1 MRIESTQLV
10 DTDSYRQSVDDV
22 LAVFN
27 TDGQSGLN
35 QTEARER
42 LERYGRNELTA
53 ETPVPQW
60 RKFLAQFTDMLVILL
75 VVAGLVSAALW
86 MYERDSALPYEAIAI
101 FAIVFLNAL
110 MGYVQEARAEKAV
123 AALRQMSA
131 AHANVIRDGTGES
144 ILAAQLVPGDI
155 ILVEE
160 GDTIP
165 ADARLIES
173 TSLQTAEAALTG
185 ESLPVPKNTAVI
197 TEEVGLGDRRNMIFS
212 GTAVTYGHGYGIVT
226 ATGMQTQIGRIA
238 GMLKQTPDE
247 ITPLQTE
254 LDRVG
259 KMLAI
264 VVVIIAMVM
273 IGTIL
278 LVSDVRGFSAFFD
291 VLILGVALAVAAVPE
306 GLPAVVTTVLALG
319 VQRMAKRNAI
329 VRHLAAVETLGSAN
343 VIASDKTGTLTKNEM
358 TVRAVVTAS
367 GRVRLT
373 GTGYA
378 PEGEVQREDG
388 GAIDGALRAE
398 LVRALTV
405 ADRASNAVLLER
417 DGRWT
422 VQGDPTEGALI
433 VAARKGG
440 LAVDALD
447 ARFCPDCG
455 SAIFLRAQA
464 DEHDPQRRRAAGAPA
479 GSDQGRAGRAAG
491 ALLARVGGRRG
502 ETFDGGSSRRN
513 PARERRPRRRSVAYP
528 RGCLP
533 LAAEGWDQLQSPRR
547 RR

>member
-35 QTEARER
+35 RTEARER

-247 ITPLQTE
+247 IT
-254 LDRVG
+254 RC
-259 KMLAI
+259 
-264 VVVIIAMVM
+264 
-273 IGTIL
+273 
-278 LVSDVRGFSAFFD
+278 
-291 VLILGVALAVAAVPE
+291 
-306 GLPAVVTTVLALG
+306 
-319 VQRMAKRNAI
+319 KRNSI
-329 VRHLAAVETLGSAN
+329 GSVRCL
-343 VIASDKTGTLTKNEM
+343 
-358 TVRAVVTAS
+358 
-367 GRVRLT
+367 RLSSSS
-373 GTGYA
+373 
-378 PEGEVQREDG
+378 
-388 GAIDGALRAE
+388 LR
-398 LVRALTV
+398 
-405 ADRASNAVLLER
+405 
-417 DGRWT
+417 W
-422 VQGDPTEGALI
+422 
-433 VAARKGG
+433 
-440 LAVDALD
+440 
-447 ARFCPDCG
+447 
-455 SAIFLRAQA
+455 
-464 DEHDPQRRRAAGAPA
+464 
-479 GSDQGRAGRAAG
+479 
-491 ALLARVGGRRG
+491 
-502 ETFDGGSSRRN
+502 
-513 PARERRPRRRSVAYP
+513 
-528 RGCLP
+528 
-533 LAAEGWDQLQSPRR
+533 
-547 RR
+547 